1 MWIESLNLESIF
13 GSHIP
18 GELASKA
25 ISKQSYD
32 GFLRKYKCLGLL
44 EISFL
49 IVAKSIE
56 FFSAS
61 IAIHFGYYVDIV
73 ESFVGQ

>member
-1 MWIESLNLESIF
+1 MS
-13 GSHIP
+13 G
-18 GELASKA
+18 K
-25 ISKQSYD
+25 
-32 GFLRKYKCLGLL
+32 
-44 EISFL
+44 ISFL

-73 ESFVGQ
+73 EFCGTVAVTNSEVLSTFFSRLLSLRSRLRFLTKPRTEC